1 MPSLFRVA
9 RLIAPLA
16 LLGVGACATPFNAQV
31 SRFQALPVP
40 QGQTF
45 TIAPAD
51 SKDSGGL
58 EFAQYARLVGQ
69 KLASVGYAPAAD
81 AGSANLVVTLDYGV
95 DGGKERTRTSPFSS
109 FGYGG
114 YGGFGYG
121 GFGRRGFGYGGYG
134 GRYGGYSPYH
144 GYGRGGFI
152 YGFYDPFLFGSGFGE
167 TESYTVYTSGLEMKI
182 ARKDGERVFEGKAE
196 AMSSDNSLPRL
207 VPNLIEA
214 MFTGFPG
221 NSGEVVKISV
231 APPAKR

>member
-1 MPSLFRVA
+1 M
-9 RLIAPLA
+9 
-16 LLGVGACATPFNAQV
+16 
-31 SRFQALPVP
+31 P

-51 SKDSGGL
+51 PKDSGGL
-58 EFAQYARLVGQ
+58 EFAQYARLVSQ
-69 KLASVGYAPAAD
+69 KLATVGYAPAAD
-81 AGSANLVVTLDYGV
+81 SGAANLVVTLDYGV
-95 DGGKERTRTSPFSS
+95 DSGKERTRSAPFS
-109 FGYGG
+109 GYG
-114 YGGFGYG
+114 YGGFGYGGYG
-121 GFGRRGFGYGGYG
+121 GFGRRGFGYGGFG
-134 GRYGGYSPYH
+134 GRHIGYSPYH

-152 YGFYDPFLFGSGFGE
+152 YGFYDPFLFGSGYGE
-167 TESYTVYTSGLEMKI
+167 TETYTVYTSGLEMKI

-231 APPAKR
+231 APPTKR

>member
-1 MPSLFRVA
+1 MMSPVSHIS

-16 LLGVGACATPFNAQV
+16 LLGVSACATPFNAQV

-45 TIAPAD
+45 TITPAD
-51 SKDSGGL
+51 PKDSGGL

-69 KLASVGYAPAAD
+69 KLAAVGYAPAAD
-81 AGSANLVVTLDYGV
+81 AASANLVVTIDYGV
-95 DGGKERTRTSPFSS
+95 DQGKERTRSAPFSGYGYGG
-109 FGYGG
+109 FGYGGYGG
-114 YGGFGYG
+114 YGGFG
-121 GFGRRGFGYGGYG
+121 GFGRRSI
-134 GRYGGYSPYH
+134 GYSPYYGH
-144 GYGRGGFI
+144 GRRGFI

-167 TESYTVYTSGLEMKI
+167 TETYTVYTSGLDMKI

-231 APPAKR
+231 APPSSKK

>member
-1 MPSLFRVA
+1 MLRLSQIA
-9 RLIAPLA
+9 RLVAPLA

-45 TIAPAD
+45 TVQPAD
-51 SKDSGGL
+51 PKDTGGL
-58 EFAQYARLVGQ
+58 EFAQYARLVSQ
-69 KLASVGYAPAAD
+69 KLATVGYAPAAN
-81 AGSANLVVTLDYGV
+81 AASANLVVTLDYGV
-95 DGGKERTRTSPFSS
+95 DQGKERTRTAPFS
-109 FGYGG
+109 GYG
-114 YGGFGYG
+114 YG
-121 GFGRRGFGYGGYG
+121 GFGYGGYG
-134 GRYGGYSPYH
+134 GRGYGGFGGRHIGYSPYYGH
-144 GYGRGGFI
+144 GRHGFI

-167 TESYTVYTSGLEMKI
+167 TETYTVYTSGLDMKI

-231 APPAKR
+231 APPSKR

>member
-1 MPSLFRVA
+1 MSPLFRVA
-9 RLIAPLA
+9 RLVAPLA

-51 SKDSGGL
+51 PKNVGGL
-58 EFAQYARLVGQ
+58 EFAQYARLVTQ

-81 AGSANLVVTLDYGV
+81 SASANLVVTLDYGV
-95 DGGKERTRTSPFSS
+95 DQGKERTRTSPFSGY
-109 FGYGG
+109 GYGG

-121 GFGRRGFGYGGYG
+121 GYGGFGRGGFGGHH
-134 GRYGGYSPYH
+134 GGYSPYY